1 MNRKY
6 LDRRS
11 YSWSGSQARPYI
23 CDFCER
29 GFSNAQALGGHMN
42 IHRKDRAKLR
52 QADLKEEDNEEAI
65 CTTSRNRFEQ
75 ELIELPFFVD
85 TVGPKTKVEDDKSE
99 NCIGDEER
107 NKTRILERA
116 LSQSAEVI
124 DLELRLGLDPYKK
137 PTST

>member
-52 QADLKEEDNEEAI
+52 QANLKEEDTEEA
-65 CTTSRNRFEQ
+65 TTSTNQLEQ

-85 TVGPKTKVEDDKSE
+85 TVRRPTTKEEDDKSD
-99 NCIGDEER
+99 NCVRDEEKNR
-107 NKTRILERA
+107 TRILETA

-137 PTST
+137 STST

>member
-6 LDRRS
+6 LARRP
-11 YSWSGSQARPYI
+11 YSWSGQSRPYI

-52 QADLKEEDNEEAI
+52 EANLKEDREDSI
-65 CTTSRNRFEQ
+65 CSSSRTRFQ
-75 ELIELPFFVD
+75 QQDLIELPFFVD
-85 TVGPKTKVEDDKSE
+85 KISTTRKEDNDKSGDYL
-99 NCIGDEER
+99 GDEEEKKIR
-107 NKTRILERA
+107 LFRKA
-116 LSQSAEVI
+116 LSQRAEVI

-137 PTST
+137 SPST

>member
-11 YSWSGSQARPYI
+11 YSWFGQARPYI

-52 QADLKEEDNEEAI
+52 QANLKEDDREDSI
-65 CTTSRNRFEQ
+65 CTTSRTLFEQ
-75 ELIELPFFVD
+75 DLIELPFFVD
-85 TVGPKTKVEDDKSE
+85 RVSPTRKEDNSKCLDYL
-99 NCIGDEER
+99 GDEEEKKMR
-107 NKTRILERA
+107 LFQKS
-116 LSQSAEVI
+116 LSKRAEVI
-124 DLELRLGLDPYKK
+124 DLELRLGLDPYQKS
-137 PTST
+137 PST